1 MKKAVALKY
10 NQELPAPIVI
20 AKGRGEIAKRI
31 EELAKAYGI
40 KVIFDREL
48 VERLALIELGD
59 FIPEELYEIIAEIL
73 IFVLRLKK

>member
-20 AKGRGEIAKRI
+20 AKGQGEVAKRI
-31 EELAKAYGI
+31 EELAKAHGI
-40 KVIFDREL
+40 NVVFDKDL
-48 VERLALIELGD
+48 VERLSVIELGD

-73 IFVLRLKK
+73 IFALRLTK